1 MKSLLILVTMMLKFS
16 FTNAQSFNKS
26 LAGMYE
32 STSNSDWV
40 FLKDNGNGKFCIN
53 NDIMPLGCK
62 SFTWES
68 NKDQV
73 IFHFT
78 DDMGYDAQ
86 KWCYWANKKG
96 IINLDF
102 PTMSNYLN
110 FIKTR

>member
-1 MKSLLILVTMMLKFS
+1 MMLTFI
-16 FTNAQSFNKS
+16 FTHAQSFNKS

-40 FLKDNGNGKFCIN
+40 SLKDNGTGKFCIN
-53 NDIMPLGCK
+53 NDFMPFGCK

-78 DDMGYDAQ
+78 DEMGYDAQ
-86 KWCYWANKKG
+86 KWCYWGNKKG

-110 FIKTR
+110 FIKTQ